1 MDRTSNMV
9 EASREARRMLASK
22 VKNDWDYPALPEW
35 RTHTRHP
42 LDPPESVLVVD
53 EQSTDLDMPTSA
65 WEDQNP
71 ASLNFEPLTWKERDY
86 SSASST
92 EEASAAD
99 FADFDDD
106 HSRRKH
112 KSTFDT
118 PDSVGDVIAL
128 RKENKKRK
136 RAEELEQEMSWN
148 TGLAHFIARRDAWT
162 CARQP
167 SQIPPLPA
175 AALAEPRA
183 FHRRSRLSI
192 SSRGASS
199 RTSAESSTRSIASSH
214 TPDLDAHAS
223 PSPSSPS
230 KTPPPPTE
238 PLPATLTIMIPIPP
252 PLLPN
257 HPIRAK
263 IGTSAYSEI
272 YSKIILQART
282 PTVPINLSHITKSLV
297 RGWIEEGNWPPK
309 QGVLEPLAGRKR
321 DKRLLAGIGRNGE
334 RHPHLSKG
342 VKVFGRVLGLGIGDS
357 YKEKEKEKEAR

>member
-42 LDPPESVLVVD
+42 LDPPE
-53 EQSTDLDMPTSA
+53 TIP
-65 WEDQNP
+65 
-71 ASLNFEPLTWKERDY
+71 ERDY

-99 FADFDDD
+99 IVDCDDD
-106 HSRRKH
+106 HSKRKH

-118 PDSVGDVIAL
+118 PDSVGHVIAL

-148 TGLAHFIARRDAWT
+148 AGLAHFIARRDAWT
-162 CARQP
+162 
-167 SQIPPLPA
+167 
-175 AALAEPRA
+175 
-183 FHRRSRLSI
+183 LSI

-282 PTVPINLSHITKSLV
+282 PTVPINLSHITKCLV

-321 DKRLLAGIGRNGE
+321 DKGLLAGIGRNGE

-357 YKEKEKEKEAR
+357 NKEKEKEKEAR